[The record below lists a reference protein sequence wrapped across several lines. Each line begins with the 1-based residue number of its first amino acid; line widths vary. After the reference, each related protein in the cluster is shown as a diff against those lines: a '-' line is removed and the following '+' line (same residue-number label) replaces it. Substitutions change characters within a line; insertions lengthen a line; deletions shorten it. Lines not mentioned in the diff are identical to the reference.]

1 MKKIFSCLLLSAL
14 MLTVFTSCD
23 KDSEGLTKIT
33 TYAVITLT
41 DGPVVTVPVGQPFTD
56 PGYVA
61 MQGADDVTANV
72 TVSGTVNTSKCGFYT
87 LKYNVINDDG
97 FPASATRTVV
107 VVNPNGLASAYL
119 ASCKYGA
126 RSYSNLH
133 IMITDNGDGT
143 YSIDDLA
150 GGLYCQGRYP
160 GYEAY
165 GYDFWYDDVIKLEG
179 NTLSLANGM
188 GDGSN
193 WYWGEPLDLQDGTYD
208 PTSGT
213 ITYKAAWS
221 ADPDDVIQVTLTK

>member
-1 MKKIFSCLLLSAL
+1 

-61 MQGADDVTANV
+61 MQGADDVTDKV
-72 TVSGTVNTSKCGFYT
+72 TVSGNVNTGKCGFYT
-87 LKYNVINDDG
+87 LRYNVINDDG
-97 FPASATRTVV
+97 FPASASRTVV
-107 VVNPNGLASAYL
+107 VVDRNNFASAYL

-143 YSIDDLA
+143 YAIDDLA

-165 GYDFWYDDVIKLEG
+165 GYDFWYDDDIKLEG
-179 NTLSLANGM
+179 STVSLANGM

-193 WYWGEPLDLQDGTYD
+193 WYWGEGLDIVDGTYD
-208 PTSGT
+208 PTTGT
-213 ITYKAAWS
+213 ITYLAAFGGVAS
-221 ADPDDVIQVTLTK
+221 DAIQVTLTK